1 MIGKLILGDS
11 LWGDVVFVIIA
22 KTPKI
27 ATNCRQVIWLRGV
40 RYRIIV
46 IEKNALRCEFSKL
59 SLDKR

>member
-22 KTPKI
+22 ETPKI